1 MYKIL
6 TRFVACNSPAVRQS
20 RSCVII
26 LAYKSCSTEI
36 VYCSAHLKITL
47 FVCHKN
53 LHRWK
58 VFFFIKSLSLAVL
71 ETDFF
76 MSYYNFFIWCKIFI
90 FNPGWKRCLWMPHA
104 LQYERQK
111 WDEWSLLSGKT
122 IILPFL
128 TLFAAAC
135 TVNQNREFHLEI
147 QNVFCILYD
156 YFWNIKLKYVH
167 TRLG

>member
-1 MYKIL
+1 MKTLKFAFEIYCPLQFKSYKEAIQKWRCFL
-6 TRFVACNSPAVRQS
+6 VIKTCIDKKYCFYHKLVS
-20 RSCVII
+20 RGLRTGFC
-26 LAYKSCSTEI
+26 
-36 VYCSAHLKITL
+36 
-47 FVCHKN
+47 
-53 LHRWK
+53 
-58 VFFFIKSLSLAVL
+58 
-71 ETDFF
+71 
-76 MSYYNFFIWCKIFI
+76 MSYYIQFFIWCKIFI

-135 TVNQNREFHLEI
+135 TVNQNREFHSEI

-156 YFWNIKLKYVH
+156 
-167 TRLG
+167 